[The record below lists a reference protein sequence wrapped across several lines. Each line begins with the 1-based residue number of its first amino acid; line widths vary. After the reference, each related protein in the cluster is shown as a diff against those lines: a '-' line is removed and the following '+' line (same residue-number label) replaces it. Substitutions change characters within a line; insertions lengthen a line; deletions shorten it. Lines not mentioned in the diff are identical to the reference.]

1 MEGDLG
7 GTCLRIW
14 QSRLNLFWLTLATT
28 LCVAP
33 SADAHL
39 VSTGFGPFDDGL
51 THLLVTPEDLLPV
64 IALAL
69 LAGLRGP
76 RFGRAVLFVLPI
88 AWLVGSAFGL
98 LLTPPITLPL
108 PETILTIALGI
119 LLATESRL
127 PLTSVIGI
135 AILLGLLHGLLNGS
149 ELPKTSSSSQISVA
163 GVAAALF
170 IAVSLLAGQAA
181 SVQLPWARLA
191 IRVAGSWIVA
201 IGLLMLGWTLRV
213 SG

>member
-1 MEGDLG
+1 LP
-7 GTCLRIW
+7 
-14 QSRLNLFWLTLATT
+14 WLALATT
-28 LCVAP
+28 LSFAS

-51 THLLVTPEDLLPV
+51 MHLFVTPEDLLPV

-76 RFGRAVLFVLPI
+76 RFGRAVLFTLPI

-98 LLTPPITLPL
+98 LAPPITLSL

-119 LLATESRL
+119 LLATNSPL
-127 PLTSVIGI
+127 PLTFVAGL
-135 AILLGLLHGLLNGS
+135 AILLGLLHGLVNGS
-149 ELPKTSSSSQISVA
+149 ELPKTLSWSQISTA
-163 GVAAALF
+163 GVGTALF
-170 IAVSLLAGQAA
+170 ITVSLLAGQAA
-181 SVQLPWARLA
+181 SVQLPWARVA

-201 IGLLMLGWTLRV
+201 IGLLMLGWALRV